1 MLFNRNFADLITFT
15 RASAG
20 WSYSPGGVLVQAAA
34 NAPRLDYDPL
44 TLAVRGL
51 LIEEQRT
58 NLLWPS
64 MYGTASA
71 PTYYTITNAASL
83 VSGQQ
88 AIRFVMKG
96 VGGPNSPTT
105 GGTQFTATG
114 AMCQWSIVEADPASV
129 AGAVTRL
136 VFYKTSGT
144 PGVWGGV
151 NLDLTTGVA
160 TLASGTGT
168 VTYGVSKLSNAG
180 PNGGAVYLLW
190 TATTN
195 AGGETL
201 NAYPYTITDGSASGT
216 GKSVIVHHFQMEAG
230 SLPSSPIVTTTAQA
244 TRAADNATITD
255 LSKIAYNQTE
265 GTLISKF
272 IVPPAASTA
281 QGIFNVNDGTIANR
295 FIAYV
300 LSGGLRIMSA
310 VSNVPLTINAGA
322 LPTAGSAAKIAMAYK
337 ANDFAVSVNGGAVTM
352 GSTLG
357 LATGMSM
364 LRLGGTNHAA
374 GSEAFN
380 SCLQRLD
387 YIPVRKTNAELQTL
401 SA

>member
-1 MLFNRNFADLITFT
+1 
-15 RASAG
+15 
-20 WSYSPGGVLVQAAA
+20 
-34 NAPRLDYDPL
+34 
-44 TLAVRGL
+44 
-51 LIEEQRT
+51 
-58 NLLWPS
+58 

-114 AMCQWSIVEADPASV
+114 AMCQWSIVEADLASV

-144 PGVWGGV
+144 PGIWGGV

-168 VTYGVSKLSNAG
+168 VTYGVTKMSNAG
-180 PNGGAVYLLW
+180 PNGGALYLLW

-230 SLPSSPIVTTTAQA
+230 SLPSSPIVTTTAQV
-244 TRAADNATITD
+244 TRAADSAVVTD
-255 LSKIAYNQTE
+255 LSKIGFNPSE
-265 GTLISKF
+265 GTVVLQLL
-272 IVPPAASTA
+272 VPPTPSSTRSLLEI
-281 QGIFNVNDGTIANR
+281 GDGTLNNR
-295 FIAYV
+295 FYLGASSGNGV
-300 LSGGLRIMSA
+300 LTTSSVGGVVGATASDTWRGSA
-310 VSNVPLTINAGA
+310 VGA
-322 LPTAGSAAKIAMAYK
+322 VAKIALAYST
-337 ANDFAVSVNGGAVTM
+337 AGLTMSVNGAAAVTAALPVVP
-352 GSTLG
+352 TVTKLG
-357 LATGMSM
+357 IGCTA
-364 LRLGGTNHAA
+364 GGVNPPNTWIQGVRYLPRRAA
-374 GSEAFN
+374 A
-380 SCLQRLD
+380 
-387 YIPVRKTNAELQTL
+387 AELQTL